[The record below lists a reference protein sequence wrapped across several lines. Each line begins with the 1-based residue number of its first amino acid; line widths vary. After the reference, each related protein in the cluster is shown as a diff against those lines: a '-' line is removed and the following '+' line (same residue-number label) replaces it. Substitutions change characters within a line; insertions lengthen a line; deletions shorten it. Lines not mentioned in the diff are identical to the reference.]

1 MKETGNIFCRAVMAG
16 LGIAM
21 GGIVYLSMEN
31 QVIGAFLFAI
41 GLYAIVLNGLFLYT
55 GKVGY
60 LVVEMAAKSI
70 SKMADGSLHVSL
82 EQSLCFVF
90 SVRWRQRKKRNTS
103 VSYLKIS

>member
-21 GGIVYLSMEN
+21 GGIVYLSVEN

-60 LVVEMAAKSI
+60 LVVEK
-70 SKMADGSLHVSL
+70 
-82 EQSLCFVF
+82 
-90 SVRWRQRKKRNTS
+90 RKKNICSFFLLHGLGISWEQLWELSELQTQEYPALSRRQNPS
-103 VSYLKIS
+103 VL